1 MTSSEFLTKVS
12 RICYIILNFDDRELF
27 LANGLRTPTVIC
39 LNAFAHANNTFASI
53 NDKER
58 LDAIWGAEIRT

>member
-1 MTSSEFLTKVS
+1 MSK
-12 RICYIILNFDDRELF
+12 ICYIILNFDDKELF
-27 LANGLRTPTVIC
+27 VANGLRTLTVIR

-58 LDAIWGAEIRT
+58 